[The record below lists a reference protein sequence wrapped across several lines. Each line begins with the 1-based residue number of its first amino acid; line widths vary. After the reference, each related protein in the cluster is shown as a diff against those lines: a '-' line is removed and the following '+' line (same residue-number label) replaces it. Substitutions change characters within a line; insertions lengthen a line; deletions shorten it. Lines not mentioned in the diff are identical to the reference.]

1 MAKNF
6 SFLDAT
12 VQQLDDRF
20 DRENTGLYKYRKLQS
35 ILRTGVVDHDVTATY
50 PEINDASTSL
60 EIELRMFRHQ
70 NKYTCSSPQKLSK

>member
-20 DRENTGLYKYRKLQS
+20 DRENTGLCKYRKLQS
-35 ILRTGVVDHDVTATY
+35 ILHTGVVDHDVTASY
-50 PEINDASTSL
+50 PEMNDAST
-60 EIELRMFRHQ
+60 
-70 NKYTCSSPQKLSK
+70 